1 MDIQV
6 QYALEVM
13 EGLAAT
19 VEQGVYR
26 LISYTPL
33 NPLALDATA
42 QRLLEQAAGTSL
54 DVIKND
60 LGETVGY
67 CAKGMAQA
75 GNGAST
81 EVSTQVSVITKQV
94 TVDAEMAAQE
104 WKDIATGET
113 ATLSIGQTVTTVLA
127 SAANGAAG
135 ILALPVPAAGVAVG
149 CALGIVSGILLY
161 NIAPEFWTDV
171 ADELM
176 EAGELIG
183 GKVKAVVNNAKQTS
197 FKDKV
202 IEIYKNAFLRA
213 GLLDGNM
220 FFPET
225 KTAAERHVDYHEK
238 GSQTSYAYDLA
249 EDKYEYL
256 RQHISKIPVCAGNT
270 TSEILQPAKIAGCGT
285 ANPPEVT
292 QPAKYGIGAHWH
304 NTTDNSYVVAA
315 AAVLE
320 EGTGNENNTF
330 VVYPDGQIGGST
342 KKADIVTRTPFAKT
356 LEIASSTL
364 HTLGTDPVLQAYNAA
379 MGLTLNDYTD
389 LDIERDAA
397 ALFVLLYNMR
407 EQESALQ
414 PDAVPATS
422 EPFEDTY
429 PDWQP
434 SQTIQDDDY
443 YPISMPTDQNTQQ
456 PSQTG
461 DNDKD
466 EQEDIIGSL
475 LFDPNPIP
483 NPKPQPDPDPEPEP
497 EPEIDPETPTPVPD
511 PTDPNPEPDPSDP
524 SPTLPIISGIHA
536 TKMCTIYN
544 PTDGEVDDLG
554 AFLWVDNVIEQ
565 IRLIFQDPMDG
576 IISLHK
582 IYAPPVTGT
591 RKDII
596 LGYIDSGVDA
606 LEVTN
611 QFTTV
616 NCKSVTIDEKYNNVT
631 DYPPYTQAHIYLPF
645 IGIEEIDVSEIMG
658 GTVRVQYRV
667 DAYTG
672 TCVAQIFVT
681 RSPDMSTEQ
690 MLYTFSGNASQTIPL
705 TSANFTGLVSSL
717 VSIAGGAATAGAGGA
732 LLAAGRGLTSH
743 MASVSHSGSIS
754 ANAGIMGPRVPYII
768 LTRPQG
774 YDANGYNSIYG
785 YPANTTRYLSN
796 CSGYVRV
803 KDVLYRG
810 DGTEEEKA
818 EIVSL
823 LKNGIIV

>member
-13 EGLAAT
+13 EGIAAT

-33 NPLALDATA
+33 NPLALDSTA
-42 QRLLEQAAGTSL
+42 MALLEEAAGTSL

-60 LGETVGY
+60 LGEVVGY
-67 CAKGMAQA
+67 CAKGAAQA
-75 GNGAST
+75 GNGTST
-81 EVSTQVSVITKQV
+81 DVSTQISVLTKEV
-94 TVDAEMAAQE
+94 VVDAEMASQE

-113 ATLSIGQTVTTVLA
+113 ATLTIGQTITTVFA
-127 SAANGAAG
+127 TAGQSIAG
-135 ILALPVPAAGVAVG
+135 ILALSVPAAGAAIG
-149 CALGIVSGILLY
+149 CALGIVSGMLLY

-176 EAGELIG
+176 QAGELVA
-183 GKVKAVVNNAKQTS
+183 GKVKAILNSNKQTS
-197 FKDKV
+197 FKENV
-202 IEIYKNAFLRA
+202 IEIYKNAFLNAGFFDDSMYIETDDPNLTLKDLVNQPFRA
-213 GLLDGNM
+213 EEDMSKTFLYYENSAHTELMGITV
-220 FFPET
+220 PEQVRT
-225 KTAAERHVDYHEK
+225 TSKNYALFVEQPEPL
-238 GSQTSYAYDLA
+238 GSDCRYLFVGANNQEPISYNISFAYDVKVAYGNSSGGTGLSN
-249 EDKYEYL
+249 YGM
-256 RQHISKIPVCAGNT
+256 ISPVNILPSGVT
-270 TSEILQPAKIAGCGT
+270 TSELAADDDVLKHITWLLAYSTIKRNEQIQDDATLPT
-285 ANPPEVT
+285 ADPFT
-292 QPAKYGIGAHWH
+292 Q
-304 NTTDNSYVVAA
+304 
-315 AAVLE
+315 
-320 EGTGNENNTF
+320 
-330 VVYPDGQIGGST
+330 
-342 KKADIVTRTPFAKT
+342 
-356 LEIASSTL
+356 
-364 HTLGTDPVLQAYNAA
+364 
-379 MGLTLNDYTD
+379 
-389 LDIERDAA
+389 
-397 ALFVLLYNMR
+397 
-407 EQESALQ
+407 
-414 PDAVPATS
+414 
-422 EPFEDTY
+422 TY

-434 SQTIQDDDY
+434 SDNVQGDDY
-443 YPISMPTDQNTQQ
+443 YPVSMPTDQNTQA

-461 DNDKD
+461 DNDDD
-466 EQEDIIGSL
+466 EQEDIIGGL
-475 LFDPNPIP
+475 LFNPDPIP
-483 NPKPQPDPDPEPEP
+483 LPQPKPDPDPQPEP
-497 EPEIDPETPTPVPD
+497 DSEPDTDVPTPVTD
-511 PTDPNPEPDPSDP
+511 PTNPNPEPDPSDP
-524 SPTLPIISGIHA
+524 SPTLPIIAGVHA
-536 TKMCTIYN
+536 SKMMSIYN

-554 AFLWVDNVIEQ
+554 AFLWVDNIIEQ

-582 IYAPPVTGT
+582 IYAQPVTGT

-616 NCKSVTIDEKYNNVT
+616 NCGSVSIAEERRNAT

-645 IGIEEIDVSEIMG
+645 IGIEEIDVAEIMG

-681 RSPDMSTEQ
+681 RSADMASEQ

-705 TSANFTGLVSSL
+705 TSSNFTGLVSSL

-732 LLAAGRGLTSH
+732 LLAAGRGLTTH

-754 ANAGIMGPRVPYII
+754 ANAGIMGPRKPYII
-768 LTRPQG
+768 LTRQKG

-810 DGTEEEKA
+810 DGTEEEKR

-823 LKNGIIV
+823 LKEGVLV